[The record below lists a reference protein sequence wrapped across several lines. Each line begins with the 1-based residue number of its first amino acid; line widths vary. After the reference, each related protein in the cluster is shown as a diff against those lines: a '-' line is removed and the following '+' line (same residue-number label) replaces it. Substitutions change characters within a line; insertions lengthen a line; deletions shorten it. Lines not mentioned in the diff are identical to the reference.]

1 MTESMR
7 RRGGVYGGGCF
18 FFFWADYLTMKKITE
33 IKSDEGLRW
42 PPFDILHATTN
53 QKHAG
58 VTEGDGIGRTTVR
71 ERLGSAMATTRVT
84 KMTTKSTA
92 RMATPPTSRSIF
104 FTRQPTKNT
113 RA

>member
-7 RRGGVYGGGCF
+7 RRGGVYGGGVF
-18 FFFWADYLTMKKITE
+18 LFLEQRIEQQKITE

-58 VTEGDGIGRTTVR
+58 VTEGGGIGRTNVR
-71 ERLGSAMATTRVT
+71 ERLGSAMATTRAT
-84 KMTTKSTA
+84 KMTTTSTA
-92 RMATPPTSRSIF
+92 RTATSSTSRSIF
-104 FTRQPTKNT
+104 FTGQPTKNT